1 MTSNDFLAAN
11 AAYLAACSSADGRAG
26 TGPIYPDD
34 RAAMISA
41 ADAERDALRA
51 LVAMPASTLVEIAAR
66 AEILSDLIGDEVREE
81 FWPELAAR
89 IAADLR
95 NATS

>member
-1 MTSNDFLAAN
+1 MTSNDFHSAN
-11 AAYLAACSSADGRAG
+11 AAYLAACSDADGRAG
-26 TGPIYPDD
+26 TGPIYPND

-51 LVAMPASTLVEIAAR
+51 LIATPATTLAEITAR
-66 AEILSDLIGDEVREE
+66 AAILSSLIDGEVREE

-95 NATS
+95 KLPA